1 MRSKWNSDK
10 AGRLTAVKKKKEKR
24 KKDEYDKKN
33 KTKDEKL
40 TYPLDEDD
48 LFHQYKEEMDPFL
61 LQ

>member
-1 MRSKWNSDK
+1 MRSKWNLDK
-10 AGRLTAVKKKKEKR
+10 AGRLTAVKKKKKKE

-48 LFHQYKEEMDPFL
+48 PFHQYKEEMDPFL

>member
-1 MRSKWNSDK
+1 MRSKWNLDK

-48 LFHQYKEEMDPFL
+48 PFHQYKEEMDPFL